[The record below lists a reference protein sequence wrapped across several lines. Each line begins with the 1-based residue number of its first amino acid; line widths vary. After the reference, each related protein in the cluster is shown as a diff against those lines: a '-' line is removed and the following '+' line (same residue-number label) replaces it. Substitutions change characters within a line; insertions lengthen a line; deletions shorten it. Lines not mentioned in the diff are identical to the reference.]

1 MASIL
6 QVFLYLC
13 VILLVKTVFK
23 MKKLTFSIMIALMA
37 LTALNANARMP
48 RQERGVLYTKLINLL
63 ATSGQWD
70 EQNLTDIGL
79 KTLFSETEEDE
90 ECGTFFFFIHG
101 KNTKVNASEGWNVT
115 LEATGSHA
123 IAIQVTLMTDNET
136 KLYFKEKADHDA
148 FMAYVKKSKHYNN
161 NGLPYIGL
169 SLIEK
174 DEFVNDWY
182 VITFHGG

>member
-1 MASIL
+1 MQIYNKMSSPQKYGRKNLVPFSPLASQKITFRHKMASIL

-13 VILLVKTVFK
+13 VILLVKTIFK

-79 KTLFSETEEDE
+79 KTLFSEAEED
-90 ECGTFFFFIHG
+90 
-101 KNTKVNASEGWNVT
+101 
-115 LEATGSHA
+115 
-123 IAIQVTLMTDNET
+123 
-136 KLYFKEKADHDA
+136 
-148 FMAYVKKSKHYNN
+148 
-161 NGLPYIGL
+161 
-169 SLIEK
+169 
-174 DEFVNDWY
+174 
-182 VITFHGG
+182 